1 MNEKEMI
8 DVIMYDLEEMIN
20 VYLVF
25 ISGYL
30 YYKKGDN
37 RYYVFYDRLLFKN
50 FFIKKFKNI

>member
-1 MNEKEMI
+1 MI